1 MPMARMSANDAKARF
16 GQLLDA
22 AQRAPVTIEKH
33 GRAVAVVLSS
43 EDYEELQA
51 MKLERLR
58 AAVDVGIDQL
68 ARGKGIDYDRR
79 GLRELGARIKAE
91 GRKKAGA

>member
-1 MPMARMSANDAKARF
+1 MARMSANDAKARF

-68 ARGKGIDYDRR
+68 ARGEGTEYDRR
-79 GLRELGARIKAE
+79 GLRELGTRIKAE

>member
-1 MPMARMSANDAKARF
+1 MSRMSANDAKARF

-51 MKLERLR
+51 MKLEKLR

-68 ARGKGIDYDRR
+68 ARGEGTKYDRR
-79 GLRELGARIKAE
+79 GLRELGARIKAN